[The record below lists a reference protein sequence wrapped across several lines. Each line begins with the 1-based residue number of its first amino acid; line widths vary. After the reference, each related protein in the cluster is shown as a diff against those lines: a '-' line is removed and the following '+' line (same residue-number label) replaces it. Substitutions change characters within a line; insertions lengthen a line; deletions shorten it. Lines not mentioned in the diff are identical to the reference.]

1 MKTSDLFKTERGPYK
16 YAFCFHL
23 NLKLMKHFLLL
34 ASIAG
39 ILLSSCRKE
48 EESISNLAYGR
59 VLHINSN
66 TPVPNALVR
75 LLGYEL
81 NESSIGGTSVLIA
94 TDTTD
99 ENGIFVIPAGL
110 RPATAR
116 AYGLLSQYT
125 TESEEVQVTQDHTNG
140 VKILYLYL
148 IPKAWIRI
156 SAIDEEPLDP
166 EVQYAT
172 ADLEPSGT
180 GGGFSILYETPRI
193 LEVSGNI
200 PYSQYYQLWYLDGTT
215 GPVFRLPDIIPREL
229 DTTDVVIHY

>member
-1 MKTSDLFKTERGPYK
+1 MKIYPIHLLFG
-16 YAFCFHL
+16 FL
-23 NLKLMKHFLLL
+23 FLLP
-34 ASIAG
+34 
-39 ILLSSCRKE
+39 SCRKE
-48 EESISNLAYGR
+48 EESISNPAYGR

-75 LLGYEL
+75 LWDYEVK
-81 NESSIGGTSVLIA
+81 EGSFFGGTDVLVA

-99 ENGIFVIPAGL
+99 DNGVFVIPAGL
-110 RPATAR
+110 TPQTAR

-125 TESEEVQVTQDHTNG
+125 TESEAVQVTPDHTNG

>member
-1 MKTSDLFKTERGPYK
+1 
-16 YAFCFHL
+16 
-23 NLKLMKHFLLL
+23 MKHFLLL

-48 EESISNLAYGR
+48 EESISNPAYGR

-75 LLGYEL
+75 LWDYEVK
-81 NESSIGGTSVLIA
+81 EGSFFGGTDVLVA

-99 ENGIFVIPAGL
+99 DNGVFVIPAGL
-110 RPATAR
+110 TPQTAR

-125 TESEEVQVTQDHTNG
+125 TESEAVQVTPDHTNG

-156 SAIDEEPLDP
+156 SAIDEEPQNP
-166 EVQYAT
+166 EVQFVS
-172 ADLEPSGT
+172 ADVMPFNT
-180 GGGFSILYETPRI
+180 GNGFSSLDGTPRI
-193 LEVSGNI
+193 VEVYGNL
-200 PYSQYYQLWYLDGTT
+200 PHTQYYRLRYFDGTS
-215 GPVFRLPDIIPREL
+215 GPVHIMPEIIPREL
-229 DTTDVVIHY
+229 DTTDVVIRY